1 MLYVS
6 HKRSNGLNTYAK
18 ERVMKIL
25 TLPILSAL
33 ALLLSS
39 ITCSVLASP
48 NETKLDHDKVSEVT
62 KLALVNLNTANAK
75 ELATLPGIGE
85 SRALRI
91 INYREQNR
99 QIKSLEQLGE
109 IKGFGE
115 RSLAKLKG
123 KVAF

>member
-1 MLYVS
+1 MLYIS

-18 ERVMKIL
+18 ERVMKLLPQPLVGALMLFAFSL
-25 TLPILSAL
+25 TFPVMA
-33 ALLLSS
+33 SS
-39 ITCSVLASP
+39 S
-48 NETKLDHDKVSEVT
+48 ETKAEHDNVSQVA
-62 KLALVNLNTANAK
+62 KKALVNLNTANAK

-91 INYREQNR
+91 INYREQNG
-99 QIKSLEQLGE
+99 QIKSLEQLAE

-123 KVAF
+123 RVAF

>member
-1 MLYVS
+1 
-6 HKRSNGLNTYAK
+6 
-18 ERVMKIL
+18 MKIL

-91 INYREQNR
+91 INYREQNG
-99 QIKSLEQLGE
+99 QIK
-109 IKGFGE
+109 
-115 RSLAKLKG
+115 
-123 KVAF
+123 